1 MDILSILTGGIFREV
16 IYLIAVI
23 FFILGLKKL
32 GSPRTARKGN
42 IYSSFGMFLAIAIT
56 LLNQNIINY
65 EIIAVGIA
73 IGAIAGIF
81 MAKKVAMTSMPEM
94 VAIFNGFGGIAS
106 ALVAFAEYYAQ
117 TENMRTAV
125 VNANETATE
134 VAATAGFEG
143 NMVIYVTLILSVV
156 VGIIT
161 FSGSFIAF
169 GKLAEFLPTRPVL
182 FPLQQLLNFLF
193 FVGTV
198 YLAVILY
205 QNPEMEMYFWII
217 AGLAF
222 VLGVTLTIPI
232 GGADMPV
239 VVSLLNS
246 YSGIAVSMTGF
257 VLSNNALVIVGSL
270 VGASG
275 IILTMIMC
283 RGMNRSLAN
292 VIFGGFGAVAADT
305 GGEAGP
311 QGTVKSMTADEAG
324 MSLDMTDS
332 VIFVPGYGMAVS
344 QAQHAVKELTDCLIR
359 HDVDVKFAIHPV
371 AGRMPGHMNVLL
383 AEAGIDYEQLYDL
396 EINSHFPNNDIVIV
410 IGANDVVNPGAKT
423 NESSPIYGMP
433 ILNVDESR
441 QVWVLKRSMKPGFA
455 GIENELF
462 FKENTTMI
470 FGDAKKTIE
479 GMIQSLE
486 SLSD

>member
-32 GSPRTARKGN
+32 GSPRTARTGN

-56 LLNQNIINY
+56 LLNKDIISY
-65 EIIAVGIA
+65 ELIAVGIG
-73 IGAIAGIF
+73 IGAITGIV

-117 TENMRTAV
+117 TENIRTAV
-125 VNANETATE
+125 VDANETATA

-182 FPLQQLLNFLF
+182 FPLQQLLNLLFLI
-193 FVGTV
+193 GTI
-198 YLAVILY
+198 YLATILY
-205 QNPEMEMYFWII
+205 QKPEMEMYFWII
-217 AGLAF
+217 AALAF
-222 VLGVTLTIPI
+222 VLGITLTIPI

-292 VIFGGFGAVAADT
+292 VIFGGFGAVAATDT
-305 GGEAGP
+305 GGGGP

-324 MSLDMTDS
+324 MSLDMTSS

-344 QAQHAVKELTDCLIR
+344 QAQHAVKELTDALVIR
-359 HDVDVKFAIHPV
+359 PWYEPV
-371 AGRMPGHMNVLL
+371 ASQCNFWRIWSGSRYRYGR
-383 AEAGIDYEQLYDL
+383 
-396 EINSHFPNNDIVIV
+396 
-410 IGANDVVNPGAKT
+410 
-423 NESSPIYGMP
+423 
-433 ILNVDESR
+433 
-441 QVWVLKRSMKPGFA
+441 WRSTGYR
-455 GIENELF
+455 
-462 FKENTTMI
+462 
-470 FGDAKKTIE
+470 KKH
-479 GMIQSLE
+479 
-486 SLSD
+486 DC

>member
-32 GSPRTARKGN
+32 GSPRTARRGN

-56 LLNQNIINY
+56 LLNKDIISY
-65 EIIAVGIA
+65 ELIAIGIG

-81 MAKKVAMTSMPEM
+81 LAKKVAMTSMPEM
-94 VAIFNGFGGIAS
+94 VAVFNGFGGIAS
-106 ALVAFAEYYAQ
+106 ALVAFAEYYSQ
-117 TENMRTAV
+117 TENMRTVV

-143 NMVIYVTLILSVV
+143 NMVIYVTLILSVI

-182 FPLQQLLNFLF
+182 FPMQQVINILL
-193 FVGTV
+193 FVGSI
-198 YLAVILY
+198 YLAVVLY
-205 QNPEMEMYFWII
+205 QQPELDMYFYGI
-217 AGLAF
+217 AAIAF
-222 VLGVTLTIPI
+222 VLGIALTIPI

-292 VIFGGFGAVAADT
+292 VIFGGFGAVAVDAGT
-305 GGEAGP
+305 GGP

-344 QAQHAVKELTDCLIR
+344 QAQHAVKELTDALVE
-359 HDVDVKFAIHPV
+359 HDINVKFAIHPV

-383 AEAGIDYEQLYDL
+383 AEAGIDYEMLYDL
-396 EINSHFPNNDIVIV
+396 EINSQFPNNDIVII

-423 NESSPIYGMP
+423 NKSSPIYGMP
-433 ILNVDESR
+433 VFNVDDSK

-486 SLSD
+486 SLSN